1 MAGARKLTRAERSA
15 LNRAAHARKREKL
28 ESQWQA
34 QAEEKREAKRRA
46 REENRAAWWQMRYG
60 VVAPGQEAKYDDL
73 PEVPAASVERVTG
86 DEWHVTGD
94 DGLGYMVERTYRL
107 TVPTGEAYEMP
118 DAASCAELIAAAV
131 DENLGSA
138 QLKPGM
144 SFGVWTVTKASGK
157 RATVRDEHGTEHTLK
172 VRYTADGRA
181 YLKLYANS
189 RAEKTVYADEMA
201 A

>member
-1 MAGARKLTRAERSA
+1 MATRALTRAERSE
-15 LNRAAHARKREKL
+15 LNRKRHAAKRAQL
-28 ESQWQA
+28 ERQWQA
-34 QAEEKREAKRRA
+34 EAEAKREAKRQA
-46 REENRAAWWQMRYG
+46 REENRAAWWRMRYG
-60 VVAPGQEAKYDDL
+60 VIAPGQETKYDDL
-73 PEVPAASVERVTG
+73 PEVPASSVERVTG

-131 DENLGSA
+131 DENLGST

-157 RATVRDEHGTEHTLK
+157 RATVRDEHGTEHTLR